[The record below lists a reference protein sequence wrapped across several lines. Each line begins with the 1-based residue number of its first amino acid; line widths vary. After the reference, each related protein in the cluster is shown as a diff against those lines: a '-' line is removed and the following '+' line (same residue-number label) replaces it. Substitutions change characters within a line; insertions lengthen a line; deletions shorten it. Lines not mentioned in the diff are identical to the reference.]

1 MLNERE
7 AWNQRYRERSH
18 SSRQPDPFLLRAFEH
33 YVQVLFPHGGSAL
46 DLAGGV
52 GRHAVWLAQKD
63 WRVTLVDISEVGLEE
78 AKQNAGTFANRIKF
92 QTSDLSKFTAGRQ
105 RYDLILVFFYLERRI
120 FAEIFKALRPGGL
133 LVYKTYTREQRK
145 FKGGPRH
152 PLHLLKE
159 NELLHAFPKL
169 RVLYY
174 AEMIRDRGVAEFVG
188 SKH

>member
-63 WRVTLVDISEVGLEE
+63 WRVTLVDSSEVGHVE
-78 AKQNAGTFANRIKF
+78 AKQNDATFASRINSPL
-92 QTSDLSKFTAGRQ
+92 SDLSKLT
-105 RYDLILVFFYLERRI
+105 
-120 FAEIFKALRPGGL
+120 
-133 LVYKTYTREQRK
+133 
-145 FKGGPRH
+145 
-152 PLHLLKE
+152 
-159 NELLHAFPKL
+159 N
-169 RVLYY
+169 
-174 AEMIRDRGVAEFVG
+174 
-188 SKH
+188 